1 MKMAAL
7 TVRNRWGRL
16 LRLAVSFFAIA
27 AFAHAPFGPA
37 LADGGGGD
45 EIEVSLDQARLVKLP
60 ERASTLVIGNPLIAD
75 ASNPA
80 NGLMVVT
87 GKGYGVTNIIALDR
101 AGVTLMEKQV
111 VVRGAD
117 LGTIVVYRGVQR
129 ETYSCSPL
137 CQPRVTLGDAPQFFS
152 TNLGQTGA
160 WLGAVNAAAQLGK

>member
-1 MKMAAL
+1 
-7 TVRNRWGRL
+7 
-16 LRLAVSFFAIA
+16 
-27 AFAHAPFGPA
+27 
-37 LADGGGGD
+37 
-45 EIEVSLDQARLVKLP
+45 
-60 ERASTLVIGNPLIAD
+60 
-75 ASNPA
+75 
-80 NGLMVVT
+80 MVLT

-117 LGTIVVYRGVQR
+117 LGTVVVYRGVQR